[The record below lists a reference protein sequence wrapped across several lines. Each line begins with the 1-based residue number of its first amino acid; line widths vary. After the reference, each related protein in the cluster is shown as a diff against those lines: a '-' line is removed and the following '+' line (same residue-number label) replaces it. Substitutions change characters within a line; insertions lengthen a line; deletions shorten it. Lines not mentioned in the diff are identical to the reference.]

1 MSESQ
6 STRVRQNRVA
16 VVTGARRGIG
26 RRIAETLAAD
36 GHDLALI
43 DVVAAD
49 ETEKAVKAAGRQVV
63 SLVGDVSQE
72 ADVVG
77 LAEQVYGSFG
87 QVDVLVN
94 NAGVNLITPTEDLR
108 GEDWNRVLGVNLTG
122 SFLCSREFGRRML
135 GQGRGS
141 IVNISSLL
149 GLQGAPD
156 RASYAVS
163 KHGVVGLTRS
173 LAVEWGARGVRVN
186 AVCPGYVNTD
196 MNATNQARGF
206 YTAEDITERSPMG
219 RFAEPEDV
227 AQAVAFLAD
236 ERKSGY
242 VNGVALSVD
251 GGWTADASW
260 RSLQLSKR

>member
-1 MSESQ
+1 MDKTQ
-6 STRVRQNRVA
+6 STGVTQGPVA

-26 RRIAETLAAD
+26 RRIAETLAAE

-43 DVVAAD
+43 DVAAAD

-63 SLVGDVSQE
+63 SLVGDVSREQ
-72 ADVVG
+72 DVVG

-87 QVDVLVN
+87 RVDVLVN
-94 NAGVNLITPTEDLR
+94 NAGVNLITPTEELT

-122 SFLCSREFGRRML
+122 PFLCSREFGRRML
-135 GQGRGS
+135 TRRRGG

-156 RASYAVS
+156 RASYAAS
-163 KHGVVGLTRS
+163 KHGVIGLTRS

-219 RFAEPEDV
+219 RFAEPDDV

-236 ERKSGY
+236 ERRSGY

-260 RSLQLSKR
+260 HSLRLSKR

>member
-1 MSESQ
+1 MDETQ
-6 STRVRQNRVA
+6 STGVARGPVA

-26 RRIAETLAAD
+26 RHIAETLAAE
-36 GHDLALI
+36 GYDLALI
-43 DVVAAD
+43 DVTPAD
-49 ETEKAVKAAGRQVV
+49 ETEKAVRAAGRQVV
-63 SLVGDVSQE
+63 SLVGDVSREQ
-72 ADVVG
+72 DVVG
-77 LAEQVYGSFG
+77 LAERVHESFG
-87 QVDVLVN
+87 RVDVLVN
-94 NAGVNLITPTEDLR
+94 NAGVNLITPTEELT

-122 SFLCSREFGRRML
+122 TFLCSREFGRRML
-135 GQGRGS
+135 ARRRGG

-163 KHGVVGLTRS
+163 KHGVIGLTRS

-206 YTAEDITERSPMG
+206 YTAEDITERSPLG

-227 AQAVAFLAD
+227 AQAVVFLAD
-236 ERKSGY
+236 ERRSGY
-242 VNGVALSVD
+242 VNGAALSVD

-260 RSLQLSKR
+260 RGLLLSKR

>member
-1 MSESQ
+1 MSESL
-6 STRVRQNRVA
+6 STRVGHGRVA

-26 RRIAETLAAD
+26 RRIAETLAAG

-43 DVVAAD
+43 DVTAAD
-49 ETEKAVKAAGRQVV
+49 ETEEAVKAAGRQVV
-63 SLVGDVSQE
+63 SLVGDVSRE

-77 LAEQVYGSFG
+77 LAEQVAGSFG
-87 QVDVLVN
+87 RVDVLVN
-94 NAGVNLITPTEDLR
+94 NAGVNLITPTEELA

-122 SFLCSREFGRRML
+122 TFLCSREFGRRML
-135 GQGRGS
+135 GQGGGS
-141 IVNISSLL
+141 IVNIASLL

-156 RASYAVS
+156 RASYVVS
-163 KHGVVGLTRS
+163 KHGVVGLTRA

-206 YTAEDITERSPMG
+206 YTAEDITERSPLG
-219 RFAEPEDV
+219 RFAEPDDV

-242 VNGVALSVD
+242 VNGASLSVD

-260 RSLQLSKR
+260 RGLLLSKR